1 MIDIEIILIGVAII
15 CYIAII
21 KSLFDLK
28 SIVGSMRVRTG
39 KMIRICDNMIS
50 ICEDAGKTRKRLIK
64 TKWGRK

>member
-39 KMIRICDNMIS
+39 RIIKKCDNIIAICD
-50 ICEDAGKTRKRLIK
+50 EAGKTRKRLIK
-64 TKWGRK
+64 TNWGRK